1 MNAIPVHKPA
11 DDTQAGLAESVSAFM
26 DGEAQC
32 PTALLRDPQARE
44 HWDSYHLIGDVLRA
58 PGLARSPS
66 GNFQARM
73 AAALAEEPAIVA
85 APAPVP
91 ATPVRRAT
99 RYAVPGLALAAAVAA
114 VTWMVQPYI
123 VPTLPGA
130 SEALVASSTPIEPE
144 FSLVDYLDAHR
155 HMAGVSGVRQVAFEA
170 GQP

>member
-11 DDTQAGLAESVSAFM
+11 DDNQAGLAESVSAFM
-26 DGEAQC
+26 DGETPC
-32 PTALLRDPQARE
+32 PQALLRDPQARE
-44 HWDSYHLIGDVLRA
+44 HWDNYHLIGDILRA
-58 PGLARSPS
+58 PGLARAPS
-66 GNFQARM
+66 RDFQSRM
-73 AAALAEEPAIVA
+73 AAALADEPAIVA

-114 VTWMVQPYI
+114 VTWVVQPYI
-123 VPTLPGA
+123 VPSMQGNT
-130 SEALVASSTPIEPE
+130 EALVASATPVEPE